1 MTTELR
7 LPDVGEGVAEGEI
20 VRWLVAEGAA
30 VKEDDLLVEVLTDK
44 ANIEIPSPAAGVLA
58 RILAVPGQVVKV
70 GETIALIESAGAVP
84 GPPQGKGASS
94 ATAPAGRE
102 APSAAAPGKAAG
114 PPETSAITPSAAGG
128 PRPAGRDILAT
139 PVARKLAKDLGVD
152 IARVAGTGPG
162 GRVTEDDVRK
172 AAGQGKAGPAAP
184 APGAALPAAAMHPL
198 DERVPFRGRR
208 RMAARKM
215 VLSKSTVP
223 HALLVDEADATNLL
237 ALRGAMREVAEKEG
251 VKITPLAFII
261 GAVATALRNHP
272 AINASLDE
280 ERGEI
285 VFKKHYHIGMAV
297 DAEDGLIVPVIR
309 DAGEKTLVALA
320 REIERLA
327 EGARAGTL
335 APSDMSGG
343 TFTVTSIGSIGG
355 LFSYP
360 VINVPEAAI
369 LGVHKIVKRPVVRE
383 GEIAV
388 RDMMYLSLSFDHR
401 LIDGGT
407 ATRFMNDVIGRI
419 ESPAPG

>member
-1 MTTELR
+1 MALELK

-20 VRWLVAEGAA
+20 VRWLAAEGAA

-44 ANIEIPSPAAGVLA
+44 ANIEIPSPVAGTLTK
-58 RILAVPGQVVKV
+58 ILAKPGQVVKV
-70 GETIALIESAGAVP
+70 GETIALIEAAGAVP
-84 GPPQGKGASS
+84 APPPGKEPPVA
-94 ATAPAGRE
+94 APGTP
-102 APSAAAPGKAAG
+102 APPGEAPGKASPAGGG
-114 PPETSAITPSAAGG
+114 PPPG
-128 PRPAGRDILAT
+128 GRDVLAT
-139 PVARKLAKDLGVD
+139 PVARKLARDLGVD

-162 GRVTEDDVRK
+162 GRVTEDDIRK
-172 AAGQGKAGPAAP
+172 AAG
-184 APGAALPAAAMHPL
+184 PGAAVPAGPPPPMAPL
-198 DERVPFRGRR
+198 EQRVSFRGRR
-208 RMAARKM
+208 RIAAKKM
-215 VLSKSTVP
+215 VLSKSTIP

-251 VKITPLAFII
+251 VKITPLPII
-261 GAVATALRNHP
+261 VRAVVAALRNHP

-285 VFKKHYHIGMAV
+285 VFKTHYDIGMAV
-297 DAEDGLIVPVIR
+297 DAEDGLVVPVIR

-335 APSDMSGG
+335 GPSDLTGS

-360 VINVPEAAI
+360 VINPPEAAI

-407 ATRFMNDVIGRI
+407 ATRFMNDVIGRV
-419 ESPAPG
+419 EALKAG